1 MKPFSYA
8 LVPAFALLAAAG
20 PVPATHYEISSG
32 NTVTNADVSILKF
45 FSQYAG
51 ASYCN
56 SEVDLGSIV
65 TCAENT
71 CPDVTAAGAKVV
83 ATFSGHLT
91 DIQGFVATDDK
102 NELIVV
108 SIRGTHSIRNWIA
121 DLSFVPLPCHLVDG
135 CLMHTGF
142 HVSWKEIEDKLL
154 KGVAAAKKANPSYE
168 IIFTG
173 HSLGGAVATV
183 AAGYAREKGYK
194 LDLYTY
200 GSPRVGNKALVDFI
214 TAQPGGEYRVTH
226 SDDPVPRL
234 PPIFADY
241 RHTSPEY
248 WLSTG
253 SNDTVTTYA
262 AADVKVCSGFA
273 NTHCNGGTGG
283 LDVDAHLS
291 YFGHISGCGP
301 DGLPFKERRTR
312 QREVTDDAELLQR
325 LEEWAALDRQIS
337 STLENDSPSA

>member
-1 MKPFSYA
+1 MRRFSYA
-8 LVPAFALLAAAG
+8 LVPAFGLLAAAG
-20 PVPATHYEISSG
+20 PVPVTHYEISGG
-32 NTVTNADVSILKF
+32 NTVTDADVSTLKF

-56 SEVDLGSIV
+56 SEADLGSIV

-91 DIQGFVATDDK
+91 DIQGFVSTDEK
-102 NELIVV
+102 NELIVA
-108 SIRGTHSIRNWIA
+108 SIRGSHSIRNWMA

-135 CLMHTGF
+135 CLMHAGF
-142 HVSWKEIEDKLL
+142 HVSWEEIEDELL
-154 KGVAAAKKANPSYE
+154 EAVEAAKKANPSYK

-183 AAGYAREKGYK
+183 AAGYAREKGYE

-200 GSPRVGNKALVDFI
+200 GSPRVGNQAFADFI

-226 SDDPVPRL
+226 ADDPVPRL

-248 WLSTG
+248 WLSNE
-253 SNDTVTTYA
+253 SNDVATTYA
-262 AADVKVCSGFA
+262 AADVKVCDGSA
-273 NTHCNGGTGG
+273 NTDCNGGTDG

-301 DGLPFKERRTR
+301 DGLAFKRRTS
-312 QREVTDDAELLQR
+312 QKEVADAVLLHR
-325 LEEWAALDRQIS
+325 LKEWTAQDRQIS
-337 STLENDSPSA
+337 STLKHDFPFA